1 MPLPMPGMAS
11 TCLGSSINVGD
22 LLRVILDGLR
32 GVAVGA
38 DAEGILP
45 VDFEQ
50 VGGFVENVGDGL
62 VVHGQVRLN
71 KLDGRT
77 RGGSGSTVQWWRR
90 SLEINRTGGR
100 S

>member
-1 MPLPMPGMAS
+1 MLLPMPGMAS
-11 TCLGSSINVGD
+11 TCLGSAMSVFD

-38 DAEGILP
+38 DAERILP

-62 VVHGQVRLN
+62 VVHGN
-71 KLDGRT
+71 G
-77 RGGSGSTVQWWRR
+77 
-90 SLEINRTGGR
+90 
-100 S
+100 